1 MTVQRSAILEAESIE
16 TNGSH
21 TNGINATTE
30 YVPEALYW
38 EKYYDTLLGNYEW
51 NNGQLEELPLS
62 DYAKFRMYLW
72 FFNLLQDYLYVHPL
86 ARIMGLEMGFRLTLP
101 TKVTIRKPDL
111 GVVLDTNPAP
121 LHDYDRTYH
130 GIFDI
135 CLESISDS
143 AQSEI
148 DRDAITKRDEYAAAG
163 VQEYYLLDERGIET
177 QFYRLVR
184 RGVYAPLPRVN
195 GIVRSR
201 VLPGFQ
207 FRVADLY
214 ERPTPVQMVQD
225 PVYNDFVSPLYRAER
240 QRAEEERQHAE
251 QERQRADDAEAR
263 IEQERQYTEE
273 ERQRTEQERQ
283 RADDAEARIEQERQ
297 HTEQERQ
304 RADNA
309 EARIEQERQQTEQ
322 ERQRAEQY
330 AALLKAAGLL
340 PSD

>member
-1 MTVQRSAILEAESIE
+1 MTQQRLATVTAEATA
-16 TNGSH
+16 TNGSYPH
-21 TNGINATTE
+21 QADWGISFVSE
-30 YVPEALYW
+30 SLYW
-38 EKYYDTLLGNYEW
+38 EKYYDTTLGNYEW

-72 FFNLLQDYLYVHPL
+72 FFDLLRDYLYVHPL
-86 ARIMGLEMGFRLTLP
+86 AKIMGLEMGFRLTLP
-101 TKVTIRKPDL
+101 NRVTIRKPDL
-111 GVVLDTNPAP
+111 GLVLDTNAVP
-121 LHDYDRTYH
+121 LHDHDHTYH

-143 AQSEI
+143 DQREI

-163 VQEYYLLDERGIET
+163 VQEYFLLDERGIET

-184 RGVYAPLPRVN
+184 RGLYAPLPRVN
-195 GIVRSR
+195 GIVHSQ

-214 ERPTPVQMVQD
+214 ERPTAVQMVQD
-225 PVYNDFVSPLYRAER
+225 PVYNGFVSPLYRAER
-240 QRAEEERQHAE
+240 QRAEQAEARAEQERQRAE

-263 IEQERQYTEE
+263 TEQERQRAEDA
-273 ERQRTEQERQ
+273 QARTEQERQ
-283 RADDAEARIEQERQ
+283 RA
-297 HTEQERQ
+297 
-304 RADNA
+304 
-309 EARIEQERQQTEQ
+309 EQ

>member
-135 CLESISDS
+135 CLESIPDS

-148 DRDAITKRDEYAAAG
+148 DRDAITKRDEYAVAG
-163 VQEYYLLDERGIET
+163 VQEYSPGRARYRDPILLAGSARRLCAAARG
-177 QFYRLVR
+177 QRHRAVA
-184 RGVYAPLPRVN
+184 GVARFSPAWLISMKDQHRCRWCT
-195 GIVRSR
+195 RS
-201 VLPGFQ
+201 
-207 FRVADLY
+207 A
-214 ERPTPVQMVQD
+214 
-225 PVYNDFVSPLYRAER
+225 NDFVSAYRAER
-240 QRAEEERQHAE
+240 PRCR
-251 QERQRADDAEAR
+251 RSVSTPRSVR
-263 IEQERQYTEE
+263 
-273 ERQRTEQERQ
+273 
-283 RADDAEARIEQERQ
+283 
-297 HTEQERQ
+297 
-304 RADNA
+304 
-309 EARIEQERQQTEQ
+309 
-322 ERQRAEQY
+322 
-330 AALLKAAGLL
+330 
-340 PSD
+340 